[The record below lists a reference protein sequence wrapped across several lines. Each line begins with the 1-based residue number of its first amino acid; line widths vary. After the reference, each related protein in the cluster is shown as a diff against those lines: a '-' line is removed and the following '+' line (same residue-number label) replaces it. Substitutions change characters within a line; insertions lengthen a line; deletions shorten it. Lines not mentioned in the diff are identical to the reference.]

1 MQVWGRFDMIE
12 NLMNEISA
20 PVLGAL
26 LVAVIFLAMLLRW
39 VWRFSAARTQRK
51 LLAGDPHGYGPAGK
65 ERIADLESQHVIL
78 DSKINRLKNEIAS
91 KTSQLAQAETEI
103 SALHADREEARR
115 DNMRLTDAV
124 NYWQA
129 RSEVAEIRLSEA
141 RIQYAHLLT
150 QARSL
155 GAILEQHAE
164 SGDNSTSTAPASDEP
179 NELAAANETSPEHG
193 TGQDDMG
200 QAERAQTRRPF
211 IAGERP
217 APEHLP
223 PSGMRTNLQPVSA
236 GARPME
242 SARNTSFAMSR
253 PGEDQNEAEDS
264 GPPKPIDMD
273 ELARRIR
280 ALESGV

>member
-1 MQVWGRFDMIE
+1 MIE
-12 NLMNEISA
+12 NLMNEVSA

-26 LVAVIFLAMLLRW
+26 IGAVIFLAMLLRW
-39 VWRFSAARTQRK
+39 VWRFSARRTQRK

-91 KTSQLAQAETEI
+91 KTSQLAQAEAETA
-103 SALHADREEARR
+103 ALHADREEARR
-115 DNMRLTDAV
+115 DNMRLTDSV

-129 RSEVAEIRLSEA
+129 RSEAAETRLSEA
-141 RIQYAHLLT
+141 RIQHAHLLT

-155 GAILEQHAE
+155 GNILDQHAE
-164 SGDNSTSTAPASDEP
+164 NSESSTSNTSLDSA
-179 NELAAANETSPEHG
+179 NELATTNEAAPDGASQEEIF
-193 TGQDDMG
+193 
-200 QAERAQTRRPF
+200 QAENVQTRRPF

-223 PSGMRTNLQPVSA
+223 SSGIRTTMQPLSGRTQPV
-236 GARPME
+236 E
-242 SARNTSFAMSR
+242 NARNTSFAMSR
-253 PGEDQNEAEDS
+253 PGEDQSETEDS